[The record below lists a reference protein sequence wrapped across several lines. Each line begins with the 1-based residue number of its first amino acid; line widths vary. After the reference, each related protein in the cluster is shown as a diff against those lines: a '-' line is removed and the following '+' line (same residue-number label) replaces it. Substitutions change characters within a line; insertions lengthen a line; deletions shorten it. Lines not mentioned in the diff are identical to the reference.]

1 MDYFT
6 ALIEKGFIYMAKENK
21 PKTVL
26 ISGNTSII
34 SVAESLL
41 NDAGIAYSLN
51 RNGLTEVQVKGEEN
65 IFNARKI
72 LIDLEELDFHDN
84 R

>member
-1 MDYFT
+1 MITANCTGFT
-6 ALIEKGFIYMAKENK
+6 NMAKDNK
-21 PKTVL
+21 PRVVL
-26 ISGNTSII
+26 ASGNTSII

-65 IFNARKI
+65 AFNARKI

>member
-1 MDYFT
+1 MQT
-6 ALIEKGFIYMAKENK
+6 ANFVGRKFMAKSNQ

-26 ISGNTSII
+26 ASRNTSII

-41 NDAGIAYSLN
+41 NDAGIAYSICK
-51 RNGLTEVQVKGEEN
+51 NGITEVQVTGDEN
-65 IFNARKI
+65 IMNARKI

-84 R
+84 K

>member
-1 MDYFT
+1 
-6 ALIEKGFIYMAKENK
+6 MAKDNK
-21 PKTVL
+21 PRVVL
-26 ISGNTSII
+26 ASGNTSII

-65 IFNARKI
+65 AFNARKI

>member
-1 MDYFT
+1 
-6 ALIEKGFIYMAKENK
+6 MAKNNK

-26 ISGNTSII
+26 SSGNNSII

-41 NDAGIAYSLN
+41 KDAGILYSVSQ
-51 RNGLTEVQVKGEEN
+51 NGVTEIQVTGEEN

-72 LIDLEELDFHDN
+72 LIDLEELDFHDDK
-84 R
+84 